1 MVDHL
6 EENMIQLLCRN
17 AVKDYAKW
25 REVFD
30 FDASAHREAGL
41 KLQNIWQAKDNRN
54 NVFFIFEVTDL
65 DKAKSFINAPDAE
78 QQATRSGVVDGEYH
92 FLERQAAY

>member
-1 MVDHL
+1 MTH
-6 EENMIQLLCRN
+6 LLCRN
-17 AVKDYAKW
+17 EVKDYEKW

-30 FDASAHREAGL
+30 SDASAHREAGL
-41 KLQNIWQAKDNRN
+41 KLNYVWQEENNPN

-78 QQATRSGVVDGEYH
+78 QQAQKSGVVDGEYH
-92 FLERQAAY
+92 FLERRDTY